1 MFFGDAKISR
11 LVRRIR
17 EGVRREESAAALH
30 ALLHPRVERFFRRRG
45 FSTEESRDLTQD
57 VFLRVYTGIEGFAG
71 QSSFETWWQA
81 IALNVYKNEIRRR
94 KAAKRDKVEKSIDD
108 RDPGDDH
115 PFDLEEVAPNPLDRL
130 IDKERHQRVWALV
143 ETMPEQMQIC
153 FRLRYDHDYKYREIA
168 DLMKITVQT
177 VKAHLHQ
184 ARERL
189 KKQLPDLGNDE
200 PEE

>member
-1 MFFGDAKISR
+1 MFSLDSKVSR
-11 LVRRIR
+11 LVRRIQ
-17 EGVRREESAAALH
+17 EGVRREASAAALH
-30 ALLHPRVERFFRRRG
+30 RLLHPRVEGFFRRRG
-45 FSTEESRDLTQD
+45 FSVEECHDLTQD

-81 IALNVYKNEIRRR
+81 IALNIYRNEIRRR
-94 KAAKRDKVEKSIDD
+94 KTAKRDKVEKSIDD
-108 RDPGDDH
+108 KDFGDD
-115 PFDLEEVAPNPLDRL
+115 PFELEEVTPNPLDRL
-130 IDKERHQRVWALV
+130 IEKERHQRVWALV
-143 ETMPEQMQIC
+143 ESLPEQMQIC

-168 DLMKITVQT
+168 DLMKISVQT

-189 KKQLPDLGNDE
+189 KKQLPDLGIDE